1 MKLKGL
7 LFIAILVFH
16 GCQNRTIN
24 WRENQELCGVTYVDM
39 WDDYLGTNAIYI
51 KEFNPQS
58 MNDLR
63 RLPCFSHCFLLL
75 KEQEK
80 GHPVEN
86 KISIYPRE
94 FATTEEVRITDFP
107 IVIIHLS
114 PSPYYE
120 VQNIVI
126 MKKGRRLKT
135 YDAKM
140 IKDSLVCHCPTLA
153 EKRNQLFCKHIKS
166 LSFSGRVSN
175 FSTEYVDSGFV
186 NVVIDAKD
194 ISVIRGDYFYHPL
207 GPKGFSNCAGLDER
221 VCYNSNKIVI
231 NFSKKFVDE
240 NLNIGSLL
248 YSDLDDS
255 RIFFKKEKL
264 FAEPYNSLQ
273 DFEEQYVPSA
283 CQ

>member
-1 MKLKGL
+1 MKQIILI
-7 LFIAILVFH
+7 FITILALQ
-16 GCQNRTIN
+16 GCQIN
-24 WRENQELCGVTYVDM
+24 WRETQQLCGITYVDM
-39 WDDYLGTNAIYI
+39 WDNYLGTNAIYI
-51 KEFNPQS
+51 KDYNPES
-58 MNDLR
+58 TEEIRSL
-63 RLPCFSHCFLLL
+63 LCFSHCFLSL
-75 KEQEK
+75 KEKEIGQ
-80 GHPVEN
+80 PVLN
-86 KISIYPRE
+86 KISIYPKE
-94 FATTEEVRITDFP
+94 FATIEDVKQKDFP
-107 IVIIHLS
+107 IVVIHLS

-231 NFSKKFVDE
+231 NFSKKFVDK